1 MARPFF
7 VGVVCVGLA
16 AALDLSAPFR
26 GDRDD
31 AVIGYAVRPEHN
43 AVSELNAR
51 LQDGSVRLVFDGT
64 PGYLRSVL
72 QALDVP
78 VESQLVVF
86 SKTSLQQ
93 QIISAT
99 NPRTIFFNDSVAV
112 AWVRGEPF
120 VEVAAQDA
128 EQGAVFYTLDQRA
141 AEKPVFVRRDFC
153 LQCHEDPATLGVPG
167 MLARSVY
174 PAADGMPIRPL
185 GEFVSD
191 HRSPFAERWGGW
203 YVTGKSG
210 GLQHMGN
217 LTFADAH
224 DAPPVPKA
232 RDISSLDGKF
242 ETNSY
247 LSPYSDVVAL
257 LVFNHQMRTINLLTR
272 VGWEAR
278 FGGDAALLRDA
289 ARELVDY
296 LLYVDETPLTGR
308 VQGTSGFAERF
319 SGQGPKDSQGRSL
332 RQFDLERRMMR
343 YPCSYMIYSAAFDA
357 LPAALKETVYRRL
370 WQILSGEEKS
380 RKYARLSAASRQAV
394 LEILRETKKDL
405 PEYFQVAGGQ
415 AGGLPSV
422 RSN

>member
-1 MARPFF
+1 
-7 VGVVCVGLA
+7 
-16 AALDLSAPFR
+16 
-26 GDRDD
+26 
-31 AVIGYAVRPEHN
+31 
-43 AVSELNAR
+43 
-51 LQDGSVRLVFDGT
+51 VRLVFDGT

-72 QALDVP
+72 QALNVP

-332 RQFDLERRMMR
+332 RQFDLERRIMR
-343 YPCSYMIYSAAFDA
+343 YPCSYMIYSPAFDA